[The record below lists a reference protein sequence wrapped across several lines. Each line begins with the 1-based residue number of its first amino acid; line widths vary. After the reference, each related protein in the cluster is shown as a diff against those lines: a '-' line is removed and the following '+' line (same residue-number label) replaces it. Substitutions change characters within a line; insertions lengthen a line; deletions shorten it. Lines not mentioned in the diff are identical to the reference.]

1 MKTTLKRGTGRGSSN
16 GSNGHAT
23 VPPLSPL
30 RPIARYGGPPRRS
43 WPRRIGKALLW
54 LVVVLLMLAGAL
66 VGGFW
71 LWINES
77 VSAVRAHTKEAIEA
91 EKVLDVPLPGQPTV
105 AMVLGYD
112 KRYGEG
118 KGAKSRSD
126 TIMLIR
132 IDPQGKTVSMLSFP
146 RDLNVEI
153 HCRGRTTYTARIN
166 EAFSAC
172 GQRGSLETVKAL
184 TGIKINYLITV
195 NFRGF
200 QQIVNKLGGVYMDVD
215 QRYFNNNAGLYGL
228 ERFAKIN
235 LHPGYQKL
243 FGPTALDF
251 VRYRHTDSD
260 LYRNARQQE
269 FVKAMKQQ
277 VSSFSNI
284 TKIPSIV
291 GSITENVE
299 VGVGG
304 GKALD
309 KRTLLGYAKLAYELP
324 TGSFQQARL
333 QGLSDIDGTY
343 ELQASDEA
351 VQTAVDDFMK
361 PDTEAAVKA
370 TQVATRKKTKK
381 ENPVGPSPADVTIRV
396 LNGNGTAGSADDA
409 AYLLGRRGYGVTVG
423 GNADRFDYFET
434 MVIYDPA
441 TPDAKLAAEAVAK
454 LFDGTTEEAAPDST
468 TPEMLLVT
476 VGQTFHG
483 TIAPAPRDT
492 TPKYTPPDVEP
503 DAEARPLVRRA
514 QRKSDFP
521 LLVPTVKEQG
531 SALGSDEPIR
541 VYELNDH
548 TAVRLTYRSAGLNE
562 YWGIQQTSWTDAPM
576 LDESSVRRRI
586 AGRNYRLFFSGP
598 RLHVVAF
605 EENGAAYWV
614 VNSLLDGLSNETM
627 LAIAKGLKPVRR

>member
-23 VPPLSPL
+23 VPPRSPL
-30 RPIARYGGPPRRS
+30 TPIARYGGPPRRG

-54 LVVVLLMLAGAL
+54 LVIVVLMLAGAL

-118 KGAKSRSD
+118 KGTKSRSD

-132 IDPQGKTVSMLSFP
+132 LDPQGKTVSMLSFP

-166 EAFSAC
+166 EAFSVC

-228 ERFAKIN
+228 ARFAKIN

-243 FGPTALDF
+243 YGPTALDF

-291 GSITENVE
+291 SSITENVE

-304 GKALD
+304 RKALD

-333 QGLSDIDGTY
+333 QGLSDIAGTY

-361 PDTEAAVKA
+361 PDTDAAVKA

-381 ENPVGPSPADVTIRV
+381 EKPVGPSPADVTIRV

-434 MVIYDPA
+434 VVIYDPA
-441 TPDAKLAAEAVAK
+441 NPDAKLAAEAVAK
-454 LFDGTTEEAAPDST
+454 LFDGKTEEAAPDST

-483 TIAPAPRDT
+483 TLAPAPRDT
-492 TPKYTPPDVEP
+492 TPKYSPPDVEP
-503 DAEARPLVRRA
+503 EAEARPLVRRA

-521 LLVPTVKEQG
+521 LLAPTVKEQG
-531 SALGSDEPIR
+531 SSLGSDEPIR
-541 VYELNDH
+541 VYELNGH

-562 YWGIQQTSWTDAPM
+562 YWGIQQTSWMDAPM
-576 LDESSVRRRI
+576 LDEPSVSRRI
-586 AGRNYRLFFSGP
+586 AGRSYRLFFSGP

-614 VNSLLDGLSNETM
+614 VNSLLDSLSNETM

>member
-1 MKTTLKRGTGRGSSN
+1 
-16 GSNGHAT
+16 
-23 VPPLSPL
+23 
-30 RPIARYGGPPRRS
+30 
-43 WPRRIGKALLW
+43 
-54 LVVVLLMLAGAL
+54 
-66 VGGFW
+66 
-71 LWINES
+71 
-77 VSAVRAHTKEAIEA
+77 
-91 EKVLDVPLPGQPTV
+91 
-105 AMVLGYD
+105 
-112 KRYGEG
+112 
-118 KGAKSRSD
+118 
-126 TIMLIR
+126 MLIR
-132 IDPQGKTVSMLSFP
+132 LDPQGKTVSMLSFP

-153 HCRGRTTYTARIN
+153 HCRGQTTYSARIN

-200 QQIVNKLGGVYMDVD
+200 QQIVNKLGGVYIDVD

-228 ERFAKIN
+228 ERYAKIN
-235 LHPGYQKL
+235 LHPGYQRL
-243 FGPTALDF
+243 YGPTALDF

-291 GSITENVE
+291 SSITENVE

-309 KRTLLGYAKLAYELP
+309 KQTLLGYAKLAYELP

-333 QGLSDIDGTY
+333 QGLSDIPGTF

-370 TQVATRKKTKK
+370 TQVATKQKAKK
-381 ENPVGPSPADVTIRV
+381 EKPVGPPPADVSIRV

-434 MVIYDPA
+434 TVTYDPA
-441 TPDAKLAAEAVAK
+441 NPDAKLAAEAVAK
-454 LFDGTTEEAAPDST
+454 LFDGKTEEAAPDST

-492 TPKYTPPDVEP
+492 TPKYKPPDVEP
-503 DAEARPLVRRA
+503 EAEARPLIRRA
-514 QRKSDFP
+514 QGKSDFP

-531 SALGSDEPIR
+531 SSLASEDPIWR
-541 VYELNDH
+541 YELSDH
-548 TAVRLTYRSAGLNE
+548 TAVRLTYDSSADFG

-576 LDESSVRRRI
+576 LDEPSVRRRL

-614 VNSLLDGLSNETM
+614 VNTLLDGLSNETM
-627 LAIAKGLKPVRR
+627 LAIAKGLKPFPASFRDGARGDRDPRCRLGRHRHGGVLRRARPRRRRSRRGLRADRSALGGARADLRAGARGAAGAKPRALSFTLDDRRRLPGCPDRVRLRRHAVHALGRR

>member
-1 MKTTLKRGTGRGSSN
+1 MKTTLKRGTGRGSTN

-30 RPIARYGGPPRRS
+30 TPIARYGGPPRRS
-43 WPRRIGKALLW
+43 WPRRIGKAFLW

-77 VSAVRAHTKEAIEA
+77 VSAVRAHTPEAIEA
-91 EKVLDVPLPGQPTV
+91 QKVLDVPLPGQPAV
-105 AMVLGYD
+105 AMVVGYD

-132 IDPQGKTVSMLSFP
+132 LDPQGKTVSMLSFP

-153 HCRGRTTYTARIN
+153 HCRGQTTYSARIN

-200 QQIVNKLGGVYMDVD
+200 QQIVNQLGGVYIDVD

-228 ERFAKIN
+228 ERYAKIN
-235 LHPGYQKL
+235 LHPGYQRL
-243 FGPTALDF
+243 YGPTALDF

-291 GSITENVE
+291 SSITENVE

-309 KRTLLGYAKLAYELP
+309 KQTLLGYAKLAYELP

-333 QGLSDIDGTY
+333 QGLSDIPGTF

-370 TQVATRKKTKK
+370 TQVATKQKAKK
-381 ENPVGPSPADVTIRV
+381 EKPVGPPPADVSIRV

-434 MVIYDPA
+434 TVTYDPA
-441 TPDAKLAAEAVAK
+441 NPDAKLAAEAVAK
-454 LFDGTTEEAAPDST
+454 LFDGKTEEAAPDST

-492 TPKYTPPDVEP
+492 TPKYKPPDVEP
-503 DAEARPLVRRA
+503 EAEARPLIRRA

-531 SALGSDEPIR
+531 SSLASEDPIWR
-541 VYELNDH
+541 YELSDH
-548 TAVRLTYRSAGLNE
+548 TAVRLTYDSSADFG

-576 LDESSVRRRI
+576 LDEPSVRRRL

-614 VNSLLDGLSNETM
+614 VNTLLDGLSNETM
-627 LAIAKGLKPVRR
+627 LAIAKGLKPVPG

>member
-1 MKTTLKRGTGRGSSN
+1 MKTTLKRGTGRGSAN

-30 RPIARYGGPPRRS
+30 TPIARYGGPPRRS
-43 WPRRIGKALLW
+43 WPRRIGKAFLW

-77 VSAVRAHTKEAIEA
+77 VSAVRAHTPEAIEA
-91 EKVLDVPLPGQPTV
+91 QKVLDVPLPGQPAV
-105 AMVLGYD
+105 AMVVGYD

-118 KGAKSRSD
+118 KGVKSRSD

-132 IDPQGKTVSMLSFP
+132 LDPQGKTVSMLSFP

-153 HCRGRTTYTARIN
+153 HCRGRTTYSARIN

-200 QQIVNKLGGVYMDVD
+200 QQIVNQLGGVYIDVD

-228 ERFAKIN
+228 ERYAKIN
-235 LHPGYQKL
+235 LHPGYQRL
-243 FGPTALDF
+243 WGPTALDF

-291 GSITENVE
+291 SSITENVE

-309 KRTLLGYAKLAYELP
+309 KQTLLGYAKLAYELP

-333 QGLSDIDGTY
+333 QGLSDIPGTF

-361 PDTEAAVKA
+361 PDTDAAVKA
-370 TQVATRKKTKK
+370 AQVATKQKAKK
-381 ENPVGPSPADVTIRV
+381 EKPVGPPPADVSIRV
-396 LNGNGTAGSADDA
+396 LNGNGTVGSADDA

-434 MVIYDPA
+434 TVTYDPA
-441 TPDAKLAAEAVAK
+441 NPDAKLAADAVAK
-454 LFDGTTEEAAPDST
+454 LFDGKTEEAAPDST

-492 TPKYTPPDVEP
+492 TPKYKPPDVEP
-503 DAEARPLVRRA
+503 EAEARPLIRRA
-514 QRKSDFP
+514 QGKSDFP

-531 SALGSDEPIR
+531 SSLAGDDPIWR
-541 VYELNDH
+541 YELNDH
-548 TAVRLTYRSAGLNE
+548 TAVRLTYDSSADFG

-576 LDESSVRRRI
+576 LDEPSVRRRL

-614 VNSLLDGLSNETM
+614 VNTLLDGLSNETM
-627 LAIAKGLKPVRR
+627 LAIAKGLKPVHG

>member
-23 VPPLSPL
+23 VPPRSPL
-30 RPIARYGGPPRRS
+30 TPIARYGGPPRRS
-43 WPRRIGKALLW
+43 WPRRIGKTLLW
-54 LVVVLLMLAGAL
+54 LVVVVLMSVGAL

-118 KGAKSRSD
+118 KGVKSRSD

-132 IDPQGKTVSMLSFP
+132 LDPQGKTVSMLSFP

-166 EAFSAC
+166 EAFSQC

-200 QQIVNKLGGVYMDVD
+200 QQIVNKLGGVYIDVD

-228 ERFAKIN
+228 ARFAKIN

-243 FGPTALDF
+243 YGPTALDF

-291 GSITENVE
+291 SSITENVE

-333 QGLSDIDGTY
+333 QGLSDIAGTY

-361 PDTEAAVKA
+361 PDTDAAAKA

-381 ENPVGPSPADVTIRV
+381 EEPVGPSPADVTIRV

-434 MVIYDPA
+434 VVIYDPA
-441 TPDAKLAAEAVAK
+441 SPDAKLAAEAVAK
-454 LFDGTTEEAAPDST
+454 LFDGKTEEAAPDST
-468 TPEMLLVT
+468 IPEMLLVT

-483 TIAPAPRDT
+483 TLAPAPRDT
-492 TPKYTPPDVEP
+492 TPKYSPPDVEP
-503 DAEARPLVRRA
+503 EAEARPLVRRA
-514 QRKSDFP
+514 QQKSDFQ
-521 LLVPTVKEQG
+521 LLAPTVKEQG
-531 SALGSDEPIR
+531 SSLGSDEPIR

-562 YWGIQQTSWTDAPM
+562 YWGIQQTSWMDAPM
-576 LDESSVRRRI
+576 LDEPSVRRRI
-586 AGRNYRLFFSGP
+586 AGRSYRLFFSGP

-627 LAIAKGLKPVRR
+627 LAIAKGLKPVRG